1 MNDWQ
6 DEWWKQI
13 EKTASEMESFF
24 SEVGDATESL
34 VEEVSENLGS
44 YLEQFPNYFVQEVD
58 GFVRE
63 LVEVIIT
70 TGDEI
75 DAALF
80 DEWEGFVDEDFT
92 TVSYH
97 SPSPHSH
104 PACIGCANYHGH
116 VYNGNLL
123 VCAMHPQGYED
134 SKCPDWEQDTID
146 N

>member
-13 EKTASEMESFF
+13 EKTAADMESFF
-24 SEVGDATESL
+24 SEVGDVTESL
-34 VEEVSENLGS
+34 VEEVSENVSSFLDD
-44 YLEQFPNYFVQEVD
+44 LPNDFTTEVD
-58 GFVRE
+58 SFVRE

-75 DAALF
+75 DAAF
-80 DEWEGFVDEDFT
+80 FNEWDDFIDDDFT

-97 SPSPHSH
+97 SPSPQSN

-123 VCAMHPQGYED
+123 VCGMHPQGYD
-134 SKCPDWEQDTID
+134 DTSCPRLGKGCDR
-146 N
+146 